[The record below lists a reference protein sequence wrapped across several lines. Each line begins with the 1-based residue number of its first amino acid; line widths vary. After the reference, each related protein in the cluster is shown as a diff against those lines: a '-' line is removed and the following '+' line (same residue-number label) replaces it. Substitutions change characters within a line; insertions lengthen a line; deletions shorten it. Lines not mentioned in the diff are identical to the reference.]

1 LKDPKDHDPLQRDN
15 SLADEDETDNTNH
28 DTSNNPQT
36 NNDSERVIYLELEIN
51 TSADQPHFLY
61 DAANL

>member
-1 LKDPKDHDPLQRDN
+1 MTRYSGQRDN
-15 SLADEDETDNTNH
+15 SLADEDKTDDTNH

-36 NNDSERVIYLELEIN
+36 NSDSERVIYLELENN

-61 DAANL
+61 GAAKL

>member
-1 LKDPKDHDPLQRDN
+1 MTRYSGQRDN
-15 SLADEDETDNTNH
+15 SLADEDKTDDTKH

-36 NNDSERVIYLELEIN
+36 NSDSERVIYLELENN

-61 DAANL
+61 GAAKL